1 MQHFPPMSWP
11 CAGELK
17 AVGSPNPYAVLPSPA
32 KEKVVALLREL
43 APELALLG
51 VTRVA
56 LFGSVARGEDS
67 SASDID
73 IAVSTVNPRDGMLR
87 AYARDLVEVHCNRHV
102 DVVPLPLRHPLS
114 EVAADDLLVVA
125 S

>member
-17 AVGSPNPYAVLPSPA
+17 AVGCPNPCAVLPSPA

-51 VTRVA
+51 VTKVA

-67 SASDID
+67 PASD

-87 AYARDLVEVHCNRHV
+87 AYARDLATATSTWCRS
-102 DVVPLPLRHPLS
+102 RS
-114 EVAADDLLVVA
+114 ATR
-125 S
+125 